1 MSDRKGTL
9 YVVSAPSGTGKD
21 TVVRELLRL
30 HPETAFS
37 VSATTRAPREG
48 ETEGKDYYFVTRER
62 FAEMI
67 ERGEFLEYAEYTTA
81 SYGTPAAAVDAALA
95 AGRDMILVIEING
108 ANNVKRKRPDAVLVF
123 LVPPSFEELER
134 RLRGRGTETEEQIA
148 ARMEKARAEILHM
161 DEYDYIVKNDT
172 VPHAVSDIES
182 IMAAERLK
190 AAKCIESVKGGLGI

>member
-1 MSDRKGTL
+1 MSERKGTL

-81 SYGTPAAAVDAALA
+81 SYGTPAAAYAAALTA
-95 AGRDMILVIEING
+95 T
-108 ANNVKRKRPDAVLVF
+108 F
-123 LVPPSFEELER
+123 
-134 RLRGRGTETEEQIA
+134 A
-148 ARMEKARAEILHM
+148 ARTVSSYTVIPLPRSGIRRAECRG
-161 DEYDYIVKNDT
+161 Y
-172 VPHAVSDIES
+172 VP
-182 IMAAERLK
+182 RL
-190 AAKCIESVKGGLGI
+190 CR